1 MSTLKADAITSASS
15 NTDVVITGAGSG
27 VPDIEAA
34 FKVGGTAGVPMASI
48 RTSSG
53 TASSSTF
60 LRGDGTWQA
69 AGGAW
74 SSVAAGTLSA
84 SSGLNVTGITG
95 TTIFFLNMLADTK
108 HSSVG
113 MRTSSN
119 GGSSYDSGSSDYY
132 RNNID
137 ISQGES
143 GYAFNSGNLSYILLS
158 GARGSSETK
167 YFSIKGTLIRPQDAQ
182 ETVVLTEYA
191 GWCDLGSGDV
201 GYHGRSSGVR
211 NSAADVD
218 AFTIYPSGGTL
229 TGTYEIFQL

>member
-1 MSTLKADAITSASS
+1 MSTLKADAITSATSGADLGLS
-15 NTDVVITGAGSG
+15 GDAGGVV
-27 VPDIEAA
+27 DIEANL
-34 FKVGGTAGVPMASI
+34 KIGGTTGIPISEL

-60 LRGDGTWQA
+60 LRGDGQWQA

-108 HSSVG
+108 HGSVC

-143 GYAFNSGNLSYILLS
+143 GYAFNSGNLNKILLS
-158 GARGSSETK
+158 GARGSSENK
-167 YFSIKGTLIRPQDAQ
+167 YWSIKGTLIRPQDSQ
-182 ETVVLTEYA
+182 ETVVITEYA

-201 GYHGRSSGVR
+201 GYHGRSSGMR
-211 NSAADVD
+211 NSGADVD
-218 AFTIYPSGGTL
+218 AFQIYPDPGTL